1 MPTPSATRLPRI
13 ALVGR
18 PNVGKSTLANRL
30 CGSRVSIVEPTA
42 GVTRDRVAVPAEIR
56 DGERTHWAEVIDTGG
71 IGIVDR
77 DDLGPQVEAQIQAAL
92 QSADMVLFLVDAR
105 EGVTPLD
112 QEVARRLRGFPVP
125 VLLVANKC
133 ETRAAEFEAEQF
145 RTLGIGDGPWPI
157 SAQNGNGLAALCA
170 RVIDLLPPDTAP
182 AGPPSPALRLAVIGQ
197 RNAGKSSLINAL
209 AREERMIVAERPG
222 TTRDSVDVWFERDGR
237 TIVAIDTAGVRKKR
251 SIADAIEFYSDARS
265 RRAIR
270 RAEVVI
276 LLFDVTRELSGIDKD
291 LARYAIEHHKPLILG
306 ANKWDLAAGYTPK
319 DFRTYI
325 AAQLPSANFAPVSFL
340 SALHGGGV
348 DETLALAH
356 ELYAQSR
363 RRVGTGELNRVL
375 ERALA
380 ARSPSKGGH
389 AVRIYYATQA
399 DVAPPTFVLF
409 VNDKKHF
416 NKDYLRYL
424 QNRLR
429 EELGFPEIPVRIAL
443 RMRGA
448 EEAERKDASGRPPRR
463 SGRGG
468 ARARSEPAGAGED
481 PQRDPEEDRE

>member
-1 MPTPSATRLPRI
+1 MSTPSATRLPRI

-30 CGSRVSIVEPTA
+30 CGSRISIVEPTA
-42 GVTRDRVAVPAEIR
+42 GVTRDRVAVPVEIR

-92 QSADMVLFLVDAR
+92 ESADLVLFLVDAR
-105 EGVTPLD
+105 EGLTPLD
-112 QEVARRLRGFPVP
+112 QEVAKRLRGFQVP
-125 VLLVANKC
+125 VLLVVNKA
-133 ETRAAEFEAEQF
+133 ETKALEYEAEQF
-145 RTLGIGDGPWPI
+145 RTLGLRDGPWPI
-157 SAQNGNGLAALCA
+157 SAQNGNGMAALCA
-170 RVIDLLPPDTAP
+170 RVIDLLPPDTEP
-182 AGPPSPALRLAVIGQ
+182 DGPPDPAMRLAVVGQ

-222 TTRDSVDVWFERDGR
+222 TTRDSVDVWFERDGL
-237 TIVAIDTAGVRKKR
+237 TFVAIDTAGVRKKR
-251 SIADAIEFYSDARS
+251 SIADAIEFYSDSRS
-265 RRAIR
+265 RRAVR
-270 RAEVVI
+270 RADVVV

-306 ANKWDLAAGYTPK
+306 ANKWDLVQGLGPG
-319 DFRTYI
+319 DFRKYI
-325 AAQLPSANFAPVSFL
+325 AAQLPLAAFAPVSFL
-340 SALHGGGV
+340 SALDGNGV
-348 DETLALAH
+348 DETLALAQ
-356 ELYAQSR
+356 ELFAQSR
-363 RRVGTGELNRVL
+363 KRVGTGELNRSL

-380 ARSPSKGGH
+380 ARSPSRGGH
-389 AVRIYYATQA
+389 AVRVYYATQA
-399 DVAPPTFVLF
+399 DIAPPTFVLF

-448 EEAERKDASGRPPRR
+448 EEAERRAARGEAPRR
-463 SGRGG
+463 GRRGG
-468 ARARSEPAGAGED
+468 SRTLAEPDEAGDD
-481 PQRDPEEDRE
+481 PPEDRE

>member
-1 MPTPSATRLPRI
+1 MVTPSATRLPRI

-30 CGSRVSIVEPTA
+30 CGSRISIVEPTA
-42 GVTRDRVAVPAEIR
+42 GVTRDRIAVPVEIR
-56 DGERTHWAEVIDTGG
+56 DGERTHWAEVVDTGG

-77 DDLGPQVEAQIQAAL
+77 DDLGPQVEAQIDLAL
-92 QSADMVLFLVDAR
+92 QSAQMVLFLVDAR
-105 EGVTPLD
+105 EGPTPLD

-125 VLLVANKC
+125 VLLVVNKA
-133 ETRAAEFEAEQF
+133 ETRALEFEAEQF
-145 RTLGIGDGPWPI
+145 RALGIGDGPWPI

-182 AGPPSPALRLAVIGQ
+182 GGPPAPVMRLAVVGQ

-222 TTRDSVDVWFERDGR
+222 TTRDSVDVWFERDGL
-237 TIVAIDTAGVRKKR
+237 TFVAIDTAGVRKKR
-251 SIADAIEFYSDARS
+251 SIADAIEFYSDSRS
-265 RRAIR
+265 RRAVR
-270 RAEVVI
+270 RADVVV

-306 ANKWDLAAGYTPK
+306 ANKWDLVQGLTPG
-319 DFRTYI
+319 DFKKYI
-325 AAQLPSANFAPVSFL
+325 EAQLPLAAFAPVSFL
-340 SALHGGGV
+340 SALDGRGV
-348 DETLALAH
+348 DETLALAQ
-356 ELYAQSR
+356 ELFAQSR

-380 ARSPSKGGH
+380 ARSPTKGGH
-389 AVRIYYATQA
+389 SARVYYATQA

-443 RMRGA
+443 RERGV
-448 EEAERKDASGRPPRR
+448 EEARRGEAGGRAPRR
-463 SGRGG
+463 AGRT
-468 ARARSEPAGAGED
+468 ARETQE
-481 PQRDPEEDRE
+481 PEEDRE